1 MIDGDDIIGK
11 YTLRALGSQLLPI
24 KNKTCYQ
31 HCNALSS
38 VYYTIS
44 ISLSLCLSQHTKD
57 SKTRHFLSKPHSK
70 PKYILLIFTCTEYST
85 STQRVFEQTIVES
98 LPPWV
103 HCT

>member
-44 ISLSLCLSQHTKD
+44 ISLSLSLSVSLSILKIVKLVI
-57 SKTRHFLSKPHSK
+57 SFLNRTVNQN
-70 PKYILLIFTCTEYST
+70 IFC
-85 STQRVFEQTIVES
+85 
-98 LPPWV
+98 
-103 HCT
+103 

>member
-38 VYYTIS
+38 VYYIY
-44 ISLSLCLSQHTKD
+44 IYLSLSLSLSLSVSLSILKIVKLVI
-57 SKTRHFLSKPHSK
+57 SFLNRTVNQN
-70 PKYILLIFTCTEYST
+70 IFC
-85 STQRVFEQTIVES
+85 
-98 LPPWV
+98 
-103 HCT
+103 